1 MMLTQVSCDESDF
14 GDEQPV
20 DTDAYPEVDEQYEQ
34 GDAGLPQPSTPQSGS
49 MTTAETMPGF
59 SPLPH
64 DRSDDFPK
72 LALAGLAST
81 YEEEE
86 QPLPQ
91 PVHPV
96 HPQEAIPSQVK
107 PFSSTGQEASK
118 EDEVSCWK
126 IVLSRVH

>member
-1 MMLTQVSCDESDF
+1 MLTQVSCDESNF
-14 GDEQPV
+14 GDEPV
-20 DTDAYPEVDEQYEQ
+20 DTDAYPEVDEQ
-34 GDAGLPQPSTPQSGS
+34 GDADSPQPSTPQSGS
-49 MTTAETMPGF
+49 ITTAETMPGF
-59 SPLPH
+59 SPLPQ
-64 DRSDDFPK
+64 DRSEDFPK